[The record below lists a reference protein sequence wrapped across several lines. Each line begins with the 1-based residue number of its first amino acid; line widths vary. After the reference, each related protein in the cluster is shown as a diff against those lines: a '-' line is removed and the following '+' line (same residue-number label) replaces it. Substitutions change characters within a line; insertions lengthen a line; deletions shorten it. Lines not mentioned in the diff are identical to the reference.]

1 MTNHHKKTDVQHDV
15 PPPGVAPNV
24 SYGSRECEKQT
35 LLTTMVVLWW
45 CCGGAV
51 AALWPSTRRTK
62 EDWKAHCV
70 FPDYR
75 PGPSPYF
82 SSEKL
87 VNSEVFE
94 V

>member
-51 AALWPSTRRTK
+51 AEHTTHQRGLESTL
-62 EDWKAHCV
+62 C
-70 FPDYR
+70 FPR
-75 PGPSPYF
+75 LQTRSFTLFLIRKVGQ
-82 SSEKL
+82 L
-87 VNSEVFE
+87 
-94 V
+94 